1 MSDNRKFWI
10 IGLSLLLLLFLG
22 CVVSIILYLINL
34 GKVNATVA
42 TQDPDVVGTYVSQTI
57 VAQVT
62 RNAADLIP
70 TSTNTQ
76 LPTETGIPTV
86 LPSPTQF
93 VPSATSVPTQTN
105 PPTSTPLPTVCN
117 QAQFVRDLTVQ
128 DNTPFTPG
136 SSFVKTWRLKNI
148 GHCTW
153 TTDYVLVFESG
164 DAMKAKTPIR
174 LPKSVEPNQ
183 TVDLS
188 VVLTAPLKT
197 GTYRGDWLL
206 SDPQGDTFGVGASG
220 HQTFWVQIRVMDLGN
235 PDLAYDFAANYCH
248 AQWSSGN
255 GGLPCPGV
263 TSSDEGFVILLD
275 NPNLEVRQ
283 EDELALWSHPNN
295 NQHGWI
301 AGMYPEFTIQPNQH
315 FTAWVGCLANSKGCN
330 VNFLLEFYNLKNG
343 VTRTL
348 GTWPEVFDGQMT
360 KIDLD
365 LSQHA
370 GKRVRFILRVEVNGG
385 EPSQANAV
393 WFVPGIANRPAPTAT
408 QSPPT
413 ATEIPTFTPT
423 ATEIPTSTP
432 TATETPTPTLAPTE
446 EPTSTPT
453 PSETPTETPA
463 ADN

>member
-1 MSDNRKFWI
+1 MSNNRIYWMV
-10 IGLSLLLLLFLG
+10 GLSLLLLLLLG
-22 CVVSIILYLINL
+22 GVVCMILYLLNM
-34 GKVNATVA
+34 GRGNAAVV
-42 TQDPDVVGTYVSQTI
+42 TQDPGWVGTYVEQTI

-62 RNAADLIP
+62 QDAADLIP
-70 TSTNTQ
+70 TTTNTQ
-76 LPTETGIPTV
+76 FPTETGIPTA
-86 LPSPTQF
+86 LPSPTLF
-93 VPSATSVPTQTN
+93 VPTATSVPTQPN

-128 DNTPFTPG
+128 DNSPFTPG

-153 TTDYVLVFESG
+153 TTDYMLIFESG

-188 VVLTAPLKT
+188 VVLTAPQKP

-220 HQTFWVQIRVMDLGN
+220 NQTFWVQIRVLNLGN

-248 AQWSSGN
+248 AQWSSGS

-263 TSSDEGFVILLD
+263 SSSSEGFVILLD
-275 NPNLEVRQ
+275 NPSLEIRQ

-295 NQHGWI
+295 SQQGWI

-315 FTAWVGCLANSKGCN
+315 FTAWVGCLADSKGCN

-343 VTRTL
+343 LTRTL
-348 GTWPEVFDGQMT
+348 GTWHEVFDGQMT

-393 WFVPGIANRPAPTAT
+393 WFVPGIANLPTPTAT

-413 ATEIPTFTPT
+413 ATEIPTSTPT
-423 ATEIPTSTP
+423 LTEVPTSTP
-432 TATETPTPTLAPTE
+432 TPTE
-446 EPTSTPT
+446 APTSTPT
-453 PSETPTETPA
+453 PSETPTETPTTG
-463 ADN
+463 N

>member
-1 MSDNRKFWI
+1 MGR
-10 IGLSLLLLLFLG
+10 
-22 CVVSIILYLINL
+22 
-34 GKVNATVA
+34 VNSEVA
-42 TQDPDVVGTYVSQTI
+42 TQDPGLVGTYVEQTI

-62 RNAADLIP
+62 QTAAESLP
-70 TSTNTQ
+70 TTTITQ
-76 LPTETGIPTV
+76 FPTETAILTA
-86 LPSPTQF
+86 LASPTLA
-93 VPSATSVPTQTN
+93 VPTATSVPTHTN
-105 PPTSTPLPTVCN
+105 TPTFTPIPTVCN

-128 DNTPFTPG
+128 DNSPFTPG

-153 TTDYVLVFESG
+153 TTDYMLVFESG

-188 VVLTAPLKT
+188 VVLTAPLKP

-220 HQTFWVQIRVMDLGN
+220 NQTFWVQIRVMNLGN

-248 AQWSSGN
+248 AQWSSGS

-263 TSSDEGFVILLD
+263 INSDEGFVILLD
-275 NPNLEVRQ
+275 NPRLEIRQ
-283 EDELALWSHPNN
+283 EDELALGSHPNN
-295 NQHGWI
+295 SQQGWI
-301 AGMYPEFTIQPNQH
+301 SGMYPEFIIQPDQH
-315 FTAWVGCLANSKGCN
+315 FTAWVGCLADSKGCN

-343 VTRTL
+343 LTRTL
-348 GTWPEVFDGQMT
+348 GTWQEAFDGQMT

-370 GKRVRFILRVEVNGG
+370 GKRVRFILRVEVHGG

-393 WFVPGIANRPAPTAT
+393 WFVPGIANRAAPTAT

-413 ATEIPTFTPT
+413 ATEIPT
-423 ATEIPTSTP
+423 STP
-432 TATETPTPTLAPTE
+432 TLTETPTSTLAPTE

-453 PSETPTETPA
+453 PSETPTETPTPG
-463 ADN
+463 N